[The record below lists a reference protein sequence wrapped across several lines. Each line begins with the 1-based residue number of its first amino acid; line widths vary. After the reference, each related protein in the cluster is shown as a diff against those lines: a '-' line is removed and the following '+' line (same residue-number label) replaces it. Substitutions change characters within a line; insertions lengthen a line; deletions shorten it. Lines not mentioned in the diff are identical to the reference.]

1 MSQTSHIHHRG
12 RHRFAYLFPI
22 ALLVVVYWFCAA
34 VYLFADPYG
43 IYPWGRATAVD
54 GRFDPENT
62 PYLVDAVLDDPRYSV
77 LIVGGSTLVRM
88 DPRDVETAL
97 GGRAFNL
104 SYSGPRPRDRK
115 VIFDRI
121 LRHTH
126 LRHIIVSIDWSS
138 LLDSRR
144 GGDAFPFFLYNDTPY
159 DDLRGLNRR
168 SLRLAADRVTVGTM
182 SAEPGEYLRYV
193 SGDELRRRDFLA
205 HGNLMVLAAAIEQKR
220 RRIGSGVVRPC
231 GQLGAI
237 AELQDFAA
245 AAAGRGVKVTAL
257 IPPVSLAWF
266 YEWVDNE
273 ERRISIGGDPL
284 AATLGMWRCAVYAL
298 SAIPSAKVVGFDD
311 LDWIGGDLRNYI
323 DAGHIVDP
331 RIYAYIA
338 KSLEDPARRLDSANI
353 DGYVRSVDDRV
364 RRFVVDPDMASE
376 IRDR

>member
-1 MSQTSHIHHRG
+1 MSPTPHIHQGG

-22 ALLVVVYWFCAA
+22 ALLVVVYWLCAA
-34 VYLFADPYG
+34 VYLFVDPYG
-43 IYPWGRATAVD
+43 IYPWGRATAVE

-62 PYLVDAVLDDPRYSV
+62 PYLVDAVLGDPRYDL

-88 DPRDVETAL
+88 DPRDVETAV

-121 LRHTH
+121 LSHTH
-126 LRHIIVSIDWSS
+126 LRHVIVSLDWSS

-144 GGDAFPFFLYNDTPY
+144 GGDAFPFYLYNNTPY
-159 DDLRGLNRR
+159 DDLRGLSRR
-168 SLRLAADRVTVGTM
+168 SLLLAADRVTVGTI
-182 SAEPGEYLRYV
+182 SAEPGEYPQYV
-193 SGDELRRRDFLA
+193 SGDVSRRRDYLA
-205 HGNLMVLAAAIEQKR
+205 HGNLVALAAAIEHKR

-237 AELQDFAA
+237 AELQGFAA
-245 AAAGRGVKVTAL
+245 AAAGRGVKVTVL

-273 ERRISIGGDPL
+273 ERRISMGGDPL

-298 SAIPSAKVVGFDD
+298 SAIPGANVVGFDD

-331 RIYAYIA
+331 RIYAFIA
-338 KSLEDPARRLDSANI
+338 KSLEDPGRRLDSASI
-353 DGYVRSVDDRV
+353 DGYVRLVDARV

-376 IRDR
+376 IPGR